1 MDLSK
6 IAGSLLSNDSLKGLS
21 NLTGADNKDIT
32 NVLTSALPS
41 LLSGATEQAKNES
54 TAASFAGALAQHAK
68 DDTSDLTS
76 FKDSCSIIL
85 ATSFLGNV
93 DLADGAKIIGHLLG
107 SGKEETVKKAAKASG
122 VSEKKTG
129 DILSA
134 IAPMLLSLLGQQ
146 AEEDDDKES
155 GASGLVGALLDNVDV
170 GSLLSGLISTD
181 TSSTSTS
188 GKKKPASGKKKPASS
203 KKSDA
208 SGIIGGILSG
218 LLKKK

>member
-21 NLTGADNKDIT
+21 ILTGASNSDIK
-32 NVLTSALPS
+32 NVLSSALPS
-41 LLSGATEQAKNES
+41 LLTGATEQAKNES

-68 DDTSDLTS
+68 DDTSDL
-76 FKDSCSIIL
+76 
-85 ATSFLGNV
+85 TSFLGNV

-146 AEEDDDKES
+146 AEEDDDKET

-181 TSSTSTS
+181 TSSSSTST
-188 GKKKPASGKKKPASS
+188 SGKKKPASS
-203 KKSDA
+203 KKSEA

>member
-6 IAGSLLSNDSLKGLS
+6 IAGSLLSSDSLKGLS
-21 NLTGADNKDIT
+21 SLTGASNSDIK
-32 NVLTSALPS
+32 NVLSSALPS

-54 TAASFAGALAQHAK
+54 TAASFANALATHAK
-68 DDTSDLTS
+68 DDTSN
-76 FKDSCSIIL
+76 L
-85 ATSFLGNV
+85 ADFLGKV

-122 VSEKKTG
+122 VSENKTA

-146 AEEDDDKES
+146 ADEDDDKDS
-155 GASGLVGALLDNVDV
+155 GVGNLVGALLDNVDV
-170 GSLLSGLISTD
+170 GSLLTGLISTD
-181 TSSTSTS
+181 TSD
-188 GKKKPASGKKKPASS
+188 KDDKKKPASS
-203 KKSDA
+203 KKNNA

-218 LLKKK
+218 LLKK

>member
-76 FKDSCSIIL
+76 F
-85 ATSFLGNV
+85 LGNV

-134 IAPMLLSLLGQQ
+134 VGPMLLSLLGQQ

-181 TSSTSTS
+181 TSSSTSTS
-188 GKKKPASGKKKPASS
+188 GKKKPASGKKKPASSS

>member
-21 NLTGADNKDIT
+21 SLTGASNSDIK
-32 NVLTSALPS
+32 NVLSSALPS
-41 LLSGATEQAKNES
+41 LLTGATEQAKNES

-68 DDTSDLTS
+68 DDTSDL
-76 FKDSCSIIL
+76 
-85 ATSFLGNV
+85 TSFLGNV

-146 AEEDDDKES
+146 AEEDDDKET

-181 TSSTSTS
+181 TSSSSTST
-188 GKKKPASGKKKPASS
+188 SGKKKPASS
-203 KKSDA
+203 KKSEA
-208 SGIIGGILSG
+208 IGIIGGILSG

>member
-41 LLSGATEQAKNES
+41 LLSGATEQAKDKKTSEGF
-54 TAASFAGALAQHAK
+54 AAALAQHAK
-68 DDTSDLTS
+68 DDTSDL
-76 FKDSCSIIL
+76 
-85 ATSFLGNV
+85 TSFLGNV

-122 VSEKKTG
+122 VSKKKTG

-134 IAPMLLSLLGQQ
+134 VGPMLLSLLGQQ
-146 AEEDDDKES
+146 AEEDDDKET

>member
-6 IAGSLLSNDSLKGLS
+6 IASSLLSSDSLKGLS
-21 NLTGADNKDIT
+21 NLTGASNKDIT
-32 NVLTSALPS
+32 GVLTSALPS
-41 LLSGATEQAKNES
+41 LLSGATEQAKDKKTSE
-54 TAASFAGALAQHAK
+54 SFATALAQHAK

-76 FKDSCSIIL
+76 F
-85 ATSFLGNV
+85 LGKV
-93 DLADGAKIIGHLLG
+93 DLNDGAKIIGHLLG

-181 TSSTSTS
+181 TSSASNG
-188 GKKKPASGKKKPASS
+188 GKKKPASAKKKN
-203 KKSDA
+203 DT
-208 SGIIGGILSG
+208 SGIIGGILTG
-218 LLKKK
+218 LLKNKK

>member
-6 IAGSLLSNDSLKGLS
+6 IAGSLLSSDSLKGLS
-21 NLTGADNKDIT
+21 NLTGASNSDIT

-54 TAASFAGALAQHAK
+54 TAESFANALAQHAK
-68 DDTSDLTS
+68 DDTSNLS
-76 FKDSCSIIL
+76 
-85 ATSFLGNV
+85 SFLGNV

-155 GASGLVGALLDNVDV
+155 GVNGLVGALLDNVDV
-170 GSLLSGLISTD
+170 GSLLTGLISTN
-181 TSSTSTS
+181 TSSSAST
-188 GKKKPASGKKKPASS
+188 SGKKKPASS
-203 KKSDA
+203 KKNDA

>member
-21 NLTGADNKDIT
+21 SLTGASNSDIT
-32 NVLTSALPS
+32 SVLTSALPS

-68 DDTSDLTS
+68 DDTSDL
-76 FKDSCSIIL
+76 
-85 ATSFLGNV
+85 TSFLGNV

-146 AEEDDDKES
+146 AEEDDDKEA

-181 TSSTSTS
+181 TSSSTSTS

>member
-41 LLSGATEQAKNES
+41 LLSGATEQAKDKKTSEGF
-54 TAASFAGALAQHAK
+54 AAALAQHAK
-68 DDTSDLTS
+68 DDTSDL
-76 FKDSCSIIL
+76 
-85 ATSFLGNV
+85 TSFLGNV

-134 IAPMLLSLLGQQ
+134 VGPMLLSLLGQQ
-146 AEEDDDKES
+146 AEDDDDKET

-181 TSSTSTS
+181 TSSSSTSTS
-188 GKKKPASGKKKPASS
+188 GKKKPASGKKKPASSS

>member
-6 IAGSLLSNDSLKGLS
+6 IASSLLSSDSLKGLS
-21 NLTGADNKDIT
+21 NLTGASNKDIT
-32 NVLTSALPS
+32 GVLTSALPS
-41 LLSGATEQAKNES
+41 LLSGATEQAKDKKTSE
-54 TAASFAGALAQHAK
+54 SFATALAQHAK

-76 FKDSCSIIL
+76 F
-85 ATSFLGNV
+85 LGKV
-93 DLADGAKIIGHLLG
+93 DLNDGAKIIGHLLG

-170 GSLLSGLISTD
+170 GSLLTGLISTD
-181 TSSTSTS
+181 TSSASTS
-188 GKKKPASGKKKPASS
+188 GKKKPASAKKKNNT
-203 KKSDA
+203 

-218 LLKKK
+218 LLKK

>member
-6 IAGSLLSNDSLKGLS
+6 IAGSLLSSDSLKGLS
-21 NLTGADNKDIT
+21 SLTGASNGDIK
-32 NVLTSALPS
+32 NVLTSALPA

-54 TAASFAGALAQHAK
+54 TAESFANALAQHAK
-68 DDTSDLTS
+68 DDTSN
-76 FKDSCSIIL
+76 L
-85 ATSFLGNV
+85 AGFLGNV
-93 DLADGAKIIGHLLG
+93 DLGDGAKIISHLLG
-107 SGKEETVKKAAKASG
+107 SNKEEIVEKAAKASG
-122 VSEKKTG
+122 VSEKKTS

-155 GASGLVGALLDNVDV
+155 GVNGLVGALLDNVDV

-181 TSSTSTS
+181 TSD
-188 GKKKPASGKKKPASS
+188 KDDKKKPASS
-203 KKSDA
+203 KKNDA
-208 SGIIGGILSG
+208 GGIIGGILTG